1 MDKVGEALG
10 IGSDDQ
16 RRAAAAVESALYD
29 LLDRNHTLIKERD
42 IAAGVAKL
50 LNSAA
55 TSADPNATRP
65 IDAAVASGGACRLS
79 NGVQPFG
86 AALMEETIARKIAAA
101 VNKAPYHDLVIKKV
115 DAGDLD
121 TRIENFAHNQQ
132 NLLTNMQKEAIRIA
146 HTNRIALLAGY
157 AGSGKTTSL
166 RGICDIADALGH
178 RVHLMALS
186 GRAAQRM
193 SISTGRPSR
202 TIASFLQAVTGADGA
217 SIAPGA
223 MVIIDEASMLDLP
236 TLWRIMKV
244 LGDANLLLVG
254 DPAQL
259 PPIGFGLTFHIL
271 CEAERVPSVV
281 LDRVM
286 RQSVETGIPAVA
298 EAVRN
303 GQDPLMTPF
312 AGLSTG
318 VSFVDCSSDEAFD
331 TITDVGRQLKADG
344 AELGETQIIAP
355 VKSRPAGIEAIN
367 RRFHQ
372 ARQSATEGDYFPGR
386 RDLAAGDPIMW
397 TQNDWERELMNGS
410 MGRLHS
416 VIDGIAHA
424 TLDGAP
430 LELSLKDANFL
441 ALAYAISVHKSQGS
455 QWRRVIIPV
464 FKSRILDR
472 TLIYTAITRAS
483 EQVIIVGDRTAFNQA
498 VRDMPKSLR
507 RSVGLGIRLQR
518 QSFGS
523 QP

>member
-1 MDKVGEALG
+1 M
-10 IGSDDQ
+10 
-16 RRAAAAVESALYD
+16 
-29 LLDRNHTLIKERD
+29 
-42 IAAGVAKL
+42 
-50 LNSAA
+50 
-55 TSADPNATRP
+55 
-65 IDAAVASGGACRLS
+65 
-79 NGVQPFG
+79 
-86 AALMEETIARKIAAA
+86 
-101 VNKAPYHDLVIKKV
+101 
-115 DAGDLD
+115 
-121 TRIENFAHNQQ
+121 
-132 NLLTNMQKEAIRIA
+132 
-146 HTNRIALLAGY
+146 
-157 AGSGKTTSL
+157 
-166 RGICDIADALGH
+166 
-178 RVHLMALS
+178 
-186 GRAAQRM
+186 
-193 SISTGRPSR
+193 
-202 TIASFLQAVTGADGA
+202 
-217 SIAPGA
+217 
-223 MVIIDEASMLDLP
+223 
-236 TLWRIMKV
+236 
-244 LGDANLLLVG
+244 
-254 DPAQL
+254 
-259 PPIGFGLTFHIL
+259 
-271 CEAERVPSVV
+271 
-281 LDRVM
+281 
-286 RQSVETGIPAVA
+286 
-298 EAVRN
+298 
-303 GQDPLMTPF
+303 
-312 AGLSTG
+312 
-318 VSFVDCSSDEAFD
+318 
-331 TITDVGRQLKADG
+331 KADG